1 MKPFRW
7 LLRVMLVVLVIVIFF
22 GSLLLLLANP
32 QEVSLTSLVFVK
44 PFEAALGQ
52 WLVLF
57 FLAGVVLGG
66 AFSYVAGRL
75 LFYRKQ
81 DKQEQKALSKTN

>member
-1 MKPFRW
+1 MKPVRW
-7 LLRVMLVVLVIVIFF
+7 LLRVLLVLLVIVVFF

-32 QEVSLTSLVFVK
+32 QEVEFTTLVVAK

-52 WLVLF
+52 WIVLF

-66 AFSYVAGRL
+66 ALGYVAGRL

-81 DKQEQKALSKTN
+81 DKQTQKALADV

>member
-1 MKPFRW
+1 MKPLRW
-7 LLRVMLVVLVIVIFF
+7 LLRVILILLVIVIFF

-32 QEVSLTSLVFVK
+32 QEAVFTSLVFSQ
-44 PFEAALGQ
+44 PFAAALGQ

-66 AFSYVAGRL
+66 AFGFVAGRL

-81 DKQEQKALSKTN
+81 DKQEQKALIKA